1 MPKTIIT
8 EDQQN
13 RLADVLE
20 SAPDW
25 ARDLVMAQMQ
35 NCCSMFVSG
44 CIAMNLIN
52 SNEQRPA

>member
-1 MPKTIIT
+1 MPKTIT
-8 EDQQN
+8 DDQQN